1 MKKQLQE
8 AQELQVKGDGKLTNA
23 LTNLRQ
29 LQEEKSNL
37 ETKLGQKQATL
48 QAQVIRRGFNKNSL
62 RKVYSLTITSFSQP
76 LNYL

>member
-48 QAQVIRRGFNKNSL
+48 QAQVI
-62 RKVYSLTITSFSQP
+62 
-76 LNYL
+76 